1 MVLLAALLLPCLWGG
16 FGASLGSICEGS
28 ERIRLLMDPAPV
40 YSLARLHT
48 LPAAERARR
57 LVAEGRLD
65 GRTLDEAARTLGV
78 EGAERMSE
86 NVVGVYGL
94 PLSFVPDIP
103 INGRWVTVPLVT
115 EEPSVVA
122 AVSRAAKVLRA
133 TKGGIT
139 ATCDGSNSMCHG
151 MAQLLIDRGSA
162 ADNGGSLDRC
172 WDEIER
178 FVAGKEVID
187 ILNEDHP
194 LLTKA
199 GGGCREIRLVRVD
212 EDEGE
217 AYLEVVVNVVDA
229 MGANSVSRYA
239 SRLAGLVEERF
250 AFVRS
255 LACIVMNID
264 DERRV
269 EVESH
274 ITVGEYAS
282 ATSLPEEAVAAL
294 SRFAERCPARCYT
307 HNKGVLNGV
316 EAVLLALGQDTRAV
330 LTANGALMHRSGR
343 VQPLVS
349 HRYSEAERC
358 LHSKGVIQ
366 TPVGTVG
373 GCLRH
378 QNQAAAL
385 VGHLGGTADVM
396 RAVASVAL
404 CSNLSAL
411 VMLCSP
417 GGIEAGHMPLARK

>member
-1 MVLLAALLLPCLWGG
+1 
-16 FGASLGSICEGS
+16 
-28 ERIRLLMDPAPV
+28 MDPAPV

-65 GRTLDEAARTLGV
+65 GPTLDEAARTLGV

-133 TKGGIT
+133 TKRGIT
-139 ATCDGSNSMCHG
+139 ATCNGSSNMCHG
-151 MAQLLIDRGSA
+151 MAQLLIDRDSA
-162 ADNGGSLDRC
+162 VDNGGSLDRC

-178 FVAGKEVID
+178 FAASKEVLD
-187 ILNEDHP
+187 TLNEDHP

-255 LACIVMNID
+255 LACIVMNAD

-282 ATSLPEEAVAAL
+282 ATSLPEEAVEALFRDVAAL

-330 LTANGALMHRSGR
+330 VTANGALMHRSGR
-343 VQPLVS
+343 VRPLIT

-358 LHSKGVIQ
+358 LHSRGLIQ